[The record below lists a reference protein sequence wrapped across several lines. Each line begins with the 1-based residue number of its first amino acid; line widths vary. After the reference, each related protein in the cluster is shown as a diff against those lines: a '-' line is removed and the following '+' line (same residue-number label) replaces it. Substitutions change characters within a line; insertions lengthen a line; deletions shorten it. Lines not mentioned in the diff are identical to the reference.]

1 MSDLIIGSH
10 LVTPRIGYQHHG
22 LYVGNNQ
29 VVHFTSDNL
38 IATVSLSD
46 FTEGNGYKMKAFR
59 SPFSRKEIVERAQ
72 SKLGK
77 HHYNLMFQNCEHFVN
92 WCIFNK
98 PDSKQVRNAVANIG
112 AGIASLASRNTAFT
126 LLSSTPIVPVA
137 ITGYGVFKLVQWY
150 NE

>member
-1 MSDLIIGSH
+1 
-10 LVTPRIGYQHHG
+10 
-22 LYVGNNQ
+22 
-29 VVHFTSDNL
+29 
-38 IATVSLSD
+38 
-46 FTEGNGYKMKAFR
+46 
-59 SPFSRKEIVERAQ
+59 
-72 SKLGK
+72 
-77 HHYNLMFQNCEHFVN
+77 VN

-126 LLSSTPIVPVA
+126 LLSSTPIVPAA